1 MALNPSTNLGY
12 VTNDG
17 SNNLSVVDLST
28 NPPLVIG
35 TVPVTSPWHVAL
47 NPTTNRLYVTMT
59 SGGGADVFD
68 TSTTIPTL
76 VDFLPTGNSPAD
88 VQVDE
93 TTNRVYV
100 DCSTPTAVYVFDG
113 NNDNQLAVIPVGDAA
128 AFPDRMPLNPHTNR
142 LYVSVQLSHVN
153 ETVIDTTTNSVVAT
167 IPFGGPPDG
176 VAVDV
181 PTNQIYVGE
190 LSLPFNLWQIDGNTT
205 QVVSSMVPGP
215 DPLAVAV
222 NSQTRRLYTANKGD
236 NTVSV
241 IDIPSFWAYLPMVP
255 NGSPP

>member
-1 MALNPSTNLGY
+1 MALNTNTNLGY
-12 VTNDG
+12 VTNSHSD
-17 SNNLSVVDLST
+17 SVSIVNLNT
-28 NPPLVIG
+28 NQVIS

-76 VDFLPTGNSPAD
+76 VDFLPTGKSPAD

-113 NNDNQLAVIPVGDAA
+113 NNDRRLAVIPVGDTA
-128 AFPDRMPLNPHTNR
+128 AFPDRMALNSQTNR
-142 LYVSVQLSHVN
+142 LYVSVQLSHN
-153 ETVIDTTTNSVVAT
+153 HEAVIDTTTNSVVAT
-167 IPFGGPPDG
+167 IPFPDAPDG
-176 VAVDV
+176 VAVDL

-190 LSLPFNLWQIDGNTT
+190 LNPPHNLWQIDGNTN
-205 QVVSSMVPGP
+205 QIVSSIVPGNT
-215 DPLAVAV
+215 PLGVSI
-222 NSQTRRLYTANKGD
+222 NSQTRRVYTANAYD